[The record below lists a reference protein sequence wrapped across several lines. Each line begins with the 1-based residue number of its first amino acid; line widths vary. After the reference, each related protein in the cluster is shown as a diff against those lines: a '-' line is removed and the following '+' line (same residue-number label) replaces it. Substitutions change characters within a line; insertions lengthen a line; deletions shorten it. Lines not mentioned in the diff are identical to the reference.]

1 MEFPAP
7 PGALLQPGQ
16 DGHRSRGCS
25 LTSFPATIKLKRDIN
40 SGCYQSQKRNLYLE
54 SNDQNYALSQALI
67 DQDRWQRKAE
77 NGFLFPRVGF
87 PDISPILFFNVTNY
101 NHYHHQRRFLMRI
114 MIDPTGVTSHKSRD
128 NSKNGRI
135 IKKWCVVYLLP
146 FRQIIYLIISLY
158 NLILIM
164 VRFNN
169 RRSRFLIIWQLKV
182 SRGTLDTTI
191 RGNHCPPTSTPFP
204 LPSHPIPL
212 KVCSGFHTLP

>member
-1 MEFPAP
+1 MTDFKVPMWCHWTWSWDEKY
-7 PGALLQPGQ
+7 
-16 DGHRSRGCS
+16 S
-25 LTSFPATIKLKRDIN
+25 LTPL
-40 SGCYQSQKRNLYLE
+40 C
-54 SNDQNYALSQALI
+54 SN
-67 DQDRWQRKAE
+67 
-77 NGFLFPRVGF
+77 
-87 PDISPILFFNVTNY
+87 
-101 NHYHHQRRFLMRI
+101 YHT
-114 MIDPTGVTSHKSRD
+114 DPTGVTSRKSRD